1 MSTST
6 KKKILQGS
14 AANLLQVAL
23 SFGISLIVPP
33 FLVHHMQQAEYSA
46 WVLILQI
53 SAYINYLEVGLQTAI
68 GKYVAEFNAAGDAQS
83 CARVAGTAFS
93 LLSIGAA
100 LGITVTGVL
109 AWLLP
114 LIFHQVPA
122 GIIGPMRLGVLA
134 IGITTALMLP
144 FMVMQAVFVGL
155 QRYGIPAL
163 ISSISRV
170 GTAVG
175 IIVLLLLHGGLAE
188 LALLM
193 ACFNLATIA
202 AQWYCWKQFANTEVP
217 LRIFTFDRGA
227 ARRLLEYCSVLSI
240 WTIGILLISGLDTVI
255 VGRYDFHN
263 TGFYGIA
270 GSATNFML
278 LIVGSALGP
287 LMPAISSVQGQRT
300 PKQLGALLVQATRY
314 CTLML
319 MVLGIPLLVAGFPI
333 LRIWLGPVYAN
344 GSVRFL
350 IVLVLANII
359 RELGY
364 PYALMVVATGSQ
376 RLATI
381 SPIVEGLVNLG
392 ASLLLV
398 RMAGAIG
405 VAYGTL
411 IGAVVGFCIHLLVSM
426 RLTMPVI
433 ALNRLKLLIE
443 GVLRPGLCALPSL
456 VVLPWLHCRALLPLP
471 LPVFLLWAL
480 TTLAIAWAAG
490 LTLDERQKLL
500 TRARATIVR
509 A

>member
-68 GKYVAEFNAAGDAQS
+68 GKYVAEYNAAGDAQS

-100 LGITVTGVL
+100 IGMTVTGAL

-114 LIFHQVPA
+114 LIFHQVPR
-122 GIIGPMRLGVLA
+122 GIIGPMRLGVVA

-155 QRYGIPAL
+155 QRYSIPAL
-163 ISSISRV
+163 ISSVSRV

-175 IIVLLLLHGGLAE
+175 LIALLLLHGGLAE
-188 LALLM
+188 LALLI
-193 ACFNLATIA
+193 ASFNLATIA
-202 AQWYCWKQFANTEVP
+202 AQWYCWKQFASTEVP

-227 ARRLLEYCSVLSI
+227 ARRLLEYCSILSI
-240 WTIGILLISGLDTVI
+240 WTIGVLLISGLDTVI

-270 GSATNFML
+270 ISATNFML

-300 PKQLGALLVQATRY
+300 PKQLGGLLVRATRY

-319 MVLGIPLLVAGFPI
+319 MVLGIPLLITGFPI
-333 LRIWLGPVYAN
+333 LRVWLGPVYAS

-350 IVLVLANII
+350 VILVMANII
-359 RELGY
+359 RQLGY

-376 RLATI
+376 RLATL
-381 SPIVEGLVNLG
+381 SPVVEGLVNLIS
-392 ASLLLV
+392 SLILV
-398 RMAGAIG
+398 RIAGAIG

-411 IGAVVGFCIHLLVSM
+411 IGAIFGLCIHLFVSM
-426 RLTMPVI
+426 RLTFPVI
-433 ALNRLKLLIE
+433 AIDRWKLLLQGI
-443 GVLRPGLCALPSL
+443 LRPALCLLPS
-456 VVLPWLHCRALLPLP
+456 VIVLPWLHHYSSLPLP
-471 LPVFLLWAL
+471 PPVLLLWAL
-480 TTLAIAWAAG
+480 TTLTIAWLAG
-490 LTLDERQKLL
+490 LTLHERHAL
-500 TRARATIVR
+500 RMRVR
-509 A
+509 ALL

>member
-14 AANLLQVAL
+14 AANLLQVVL

-68 GKYVAEFNAAGDAQS
+68 GKYVAEYNAAGDAQS

-100 LGITVTGVL
+100 LGISVTGVL
-109 AWLLP
+109 TWLLP
-114 LIFHQVPA
+114 FIFHQIPA

-163 ISSISRV
+163 ISSASRV

-175 IIVLLLLHGGLAE
+175 LIVLLLLHGGLAE
-188 LALLM
+188 LALLI
-193 ACFNLATIA
+193 AGFNVATIA
-202 AQWYCWKQFANTEVP
+202 AQWYCWKRFASTEVP
-217 LRIFTFDRGA
+217 LRIFTFDRGEV
-227 ARRLLEYCSVLSI
+227 RRLLEYCSVLSI
-240 WTIGILLISGLDTVI
+240 WIIGSLLISGLDTVI

-270 GSATNFML
+270 VSATNFML

-300 PKQLGALLVQATRY
+300 PRQLGGLLVQATRY

-350 IVLVLANII
+350 VVLVLANII
-359 RELGY
+359 RQLGY

-376 RLATI
+376 RQATV
-381 SPIVEGLVNLG
+381 SPVVEGLVNLG
-392 ASLLLV
+392 TSLVLV
-398 RMAGAIG
+398 RMVGAIG

-411 IGAVVGFCIHLLVSM
+411 IGAVVGFCIHLFVSM
-426 RLTMPVI
+426 QLTLPVI
-433 ALNRLKLLIE
+433 ATDRLKLLLQGI
-443 GVLRPGLCALPSL
+443 GRPALCALPSVL
-456 VVLPWLHCRALLPLP
+456 VLPWIHERSLLPLP
-471 LPVFLLWAL
+471 APILLVWG
-480 TTLAIAWAAG
+480 LATFATAWLAG
-490 LTLDERQKLL
+490 LTFQERQRLVS
-500 TRARATIVR
+500 RARALL
-509 A
+509 